1 MLPHQTAGLN
11 FSKLFLSESNQDE
24 ISSTKDIINGVNP
37 VSYSP
42 LTAE

>member
-1 MLPHQTAGLN
+1 MLLHQTAGLN

-37 VSYSP
+37 VLYSP